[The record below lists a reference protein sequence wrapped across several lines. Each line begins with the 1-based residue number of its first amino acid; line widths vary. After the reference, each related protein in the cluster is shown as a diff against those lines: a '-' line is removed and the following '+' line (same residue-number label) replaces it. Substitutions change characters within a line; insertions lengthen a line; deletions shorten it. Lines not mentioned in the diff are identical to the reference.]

1 MEEQLFS
8 DRTQAGEKLAEHL
21 LSAGE
26 QVDLVLG
33 IARGGIP
40 VALPIA
46 RRLNAPVFPMISRKI
61 GAPWEKELALGA
73 LSENG
78 GLYWNRELIE
88 SRDISPR
95 ELDLLVEKARREV
108 REKISRLRNG
118 KPLGSL
124 TGKRIVLVDDGAAT
138 GATDLAAAIDIL
150 KEGPER
156 LLVAVPV
163 APPDFSVKVRRMGAT
178 PVVLLS
184 PPDFGSV
191 GEWFERFPQVTDG
204 EVLLSLGTVFGG
216 EQKSLRQS
224 LACLRLGFGTSLW
237 RETGMFFCRLSNKK
251 QRQRFSFAE
260 GCLEHFR
267 LPPPLSSPQTAPGRS
282 GKH

>member
-1 MEEQLFS
+1 MPQGISGETMEGPIFS
-8 DRTQAGEKLAEHL
+8 DRTQAGEKLAERL
-21 LSAGE
+21 LSTGE
-26 QVDLVLG
+26 KVDLVLG

-40 VALPIA
+40 VALPLG
-46 RRLNAPVFPMISRKI
+46 RRLNASVFPMISRKI

-95 ELDLLVEKARREV
+95 DLDLLVEKARREV

-118 KPLGSL
+118 NPLPSL

-138 GATDLAAAIDIL
+138 GATDLAAVIDIL
-150 KEGPER
+150 REGPEC

-163 APPDFSVKVRRMGAT
+163 APSDFSVKVRRMGAT
-178 PVVLLS
+178 PVVLFS

-216 EQKSLRQS
+216 S
-224 LACLRLGFGTSLW
+224 
-237 RETGMFFCRLSNKK
+237 KK
-251 QRQRFSFAE
+251 A
-260 GCLEHFR
+260 
-267 LPPPLSSPQTAPGRS
+267 S
-282 GKH
+282 GNP